1 MRCCGKCRSSTDEP
15 MTQPTKIVCIGRN
28 YVEHAKELG
37 NEVPKE
43 PLFFLKPPSSLVR
56 QGEAIVL
63 PGLSQQVEFEGEIGI
78 VVGKRL
84 RRASAEQ
91 ARGAIGGILALN
103 DVTARDLQKRDSQW
117 TRAKGFDTFCPIG
130 EVAPVPGDLRA
141 LTVVTRVNGKE
152 RQRATAADMVFP
164 IPDLLAYVSQVM
176 TLEPGDLVATG
187 TPSGVGKLSAGDEVE
202 VEIVGVSRVRNPV
215 TTES

>member
-1 MRCCGKCRSSTDEP
+1 